1 MQMDNSGV
9 LLIHIHQFPQFFPAD
24 LFFLTVSRKGKTAF
38 FIESSGAVIVLQNP
52 KENTPKPQLFQF
64 ALTGSKKIASIAIAD
79 LFGEV
84 VDGYDLTVIAVLFP
98 P

>member
-38 FIESSGAVIVLQNP
+38 LIEFSGVVVVLENP
-52 KENTPKPQLFQF
+52 KENTPKSQFFQF
-64 ALTGSKKIASIAIAD
+64 ALTGSKKIASIAPAD
-79 LFGEV
+79 VEAAEKHIIF
-84 VDGYDLTVIAVLFP
+84 
-98 P
+98 